1 MGIINSIL
9 AKISTKKVE
18 INSTN
23 ILTPEG
29 KYRDSEIS
37 ITALSENITI
47 NLPSGNPRD
56 GNVIDIRIID
66 DGTVRNIGWGNYN
79 VFSDTFSLPTETENG
94 KELFVRVSYNSLNNG
109 WNVLR
114 VGSSDIIPEIDAIH
128 TLTFEEA
135 SGTCRIRLYRG
146 SDSAF
151 TGNVYIRE
159 GTSGSW
165 TLLSVSGTETTF
177 PVTSKVMQ
185 VAHDW
190 NKSGNDYMT
199 VSFRGQATNLVG
211 ISLKCKKIFGS
222 VGNYFMASYARDC
235 TALETLS
242 VPEFPLLES
251 VGNYFMASYARG
263 CTALETLSVPE
274 FPLLESINE
283 YFMISYA
290 QNCSNLKVLKS
301 PILPSVSSVGAMFMR
316 YYASG
321 CPSLETFYLP
331 QLPVSVSTGTYFM
344 DGISL
349 SSDSLSSL
357 ILPKPGYLHNS
368 STNLGISSGRI
379 GYLKGYVI
387 DPDDLDDWKEKTSEG
402 GFLYINKIQDPDD
415 VVLLNP

>member
-114 VGSSDIIPEIDAIH
+114 VGSSDIVPEIDAIH

-146 SDSAF
+146 SGSAF
-151 TGNVYIRE
+151 TGGNVYIRE

-222 VGNYFMASYARDC
+222 VGNYFMAFYA
-235 TALETLS
+235 
-242 VPEFPLLES
+242 
-251 VGNYFMASYARG
+251 YG
-263 CTALETLSVPE
+263 CTALKTLSVPE

-368 STNLGISSGRI
+368 STNLGISSDRI

>member
-114 VGSSDIIPEIDAIH
+114 VGSSDIVIIPEIDAIH

-135 SGTCRIRLYRG
+135 SGTCRIRLYRA

-151 TGNVYIRE
+151 TGNVYIRA

-165 TLLSVSGTETTF
+165 TLLSVSGEATTF
-177 PVTSKVMQ
+177 NVTNKTMQ
-185 VAHDW
+185 VVHDW

-222 VGNYFMASYARDC
+222 VGNNFMASYARDCTALKTLSVPEFPLLESVGNNFMTYYAYGC

-251 VGNYFMASYARG
+251 VGDIFMDSYARD
-263 CTALETLSVPE
+263 CTALET
-274 FPLLESINE
+274 
-283 YFMISYA
+283 
-290 QNCSNLKVLKS
+290 
-301 PILPSVSSVGAMFMR
+301 
-316 YYASG
+316 
-321 CPSLETFYLP
+321 
-331 QLPVSVSTGTYFM
+331 
-344 DGISL
+344 
-349 SSDSLSSL
+349 L

-368 STNLGISSGRI
+368 STNLGISSDRI

>member
-79 VFSDTFSLPTETENG
+79 VFSDTFSLPTKTENG
-94 KELFVRVSYNSLNNG
+94 KELFVRVSYNYNG

-114 VGSSDIIPEIDAIH
+114 VGSSDIVPEIDAIH

-222 VGNYFMASYARDC
+222 VGNYFMAYYAYDC
-235 TALETLS
+235 TALET
-242 VPEFPLLES
+242 
-251 VGNYFMASYARG
+251 
-263 CTALETLSVPE
+263 
-274 FPLLESINE
+274 
-283 YFMISYA
+283 
-290 QNCSNLKVLKS
+290 
-301 PILPSVSSVGAMFMR
+301 
-316 YYASG
+316 
-321 CPSLETFYLP
+321 
-331 QLPVSVSTGTYFM
+331 
-344 DGISL
+344 
-349 SSDSLSSL
+349 L

-368 STNLGISSGRI
+368 STNLGISSDRI